1 MENGQKTISELFDG
15 RKIFKIPQYQRA
27 YAWEEQQLKDFVED
41 IENQKPGRSYFFGTI
56 LFQEQERSER
66 FEIIDIVDGQQR
78 ITTLIIFM
86 KLLLAEHKEAGN
98 DVTMLEN
105 TYLRTYNRD
114 KLRVL
119 DIDNDFFTS
128 YILQD
133 NRPDDSQVHTPSQ
146 RRLLKAKDFLSQ
158 SIEERLDRVEAFIDT
173 IECMKVLTYSVADK
187 VEATLIFETTNDR
200 GKSLTSLEKTKSFL
214 MHKTYIVS
222 DNAETDLGTLQNRF
236 SEIYRN
242 YEEIESRVDEDDI
255 LRYHFIAFFEEWRS
269 KSDYRRPVQM
279 IKQKVNGLIN
289 ENSIAE
295 AAAFINKCSL
305 QLRESFETV
314 RMLFTTR
321 APYLLDLFALSRR
334 ATFYPLLIKAYKLDD
349 LDGKQNFKRITR
361 LVEIIC
367 FRFGIGGYR
376 SDKGRE
382 SLYGLARDFRGNF
395 DQLAK
400 DLQDFVERYCSD
412 SEFERCLRNPFF
424 YFDVD
429 GNDQQYLFW
438 KYENY
443 LRASEQPIFPEMSY
457 DEFTNTDSRRK
468 FSIEHIIPQNP
479 TDNEVVA
486 DKSIRPRM
494 NLNFKENYLHSI
506 GNLTI
511 DPLSAN
517 ASKSNQDFKH
527 KDQRYFCKA
536 PLKTQNELSEFLN
549 SETERWDKV
558 SISNRVD
565 KILAFALEYWNPQKP
580 GQTFSEIDENTRFR
594 ISDEVLEEDVDEALV
609 EVEVLE
615 EDFDELDDLVEVF
628 EEI

>member
-1 MENGQKTISELFDG
+1 
-15 RKIFKIPQYQRA
+15 
-27 YAWEEQQLKDFVED
+27 
-41 IENQKPGRSYFFGTI
+41 
-56 LFQEQERSER
+56 
-66 FEIIDIVDGQQR
+66 
-78 ITTLIIFM
+78 
-86 KLLLAEHKEAGN
+86 
-98 DVTMLEN
+98 
-105 TYLRTYNRD
+105 
-114 KLRVL
+114 
-119 DIDNDFFTS
+119 
-128 YILQD
+128 
-133 NRPDDSQVHTPSQ
+133 
-146 RRLLKAKDFLSQ
+146 
-158 SIEERLDRVEAFIDT
+158 
-173 IECMKVLTYSVADK
+173 MKVLTYSVEDK
-187 VEATLIFETTNDR
+187 AEATLIFETTNDR

-222 DNAETDLGTLQNRF
+222 DNPETHLGTLQNRF

-242 YEEIESRVDEDDI
+242 YEEIESRVDEDAI
-255 LRYHFIAFFEEWRS
+255 LQYHFIAFEEWQR
-269 KSDYRRPVQM
+269 KSDYQRPVQM
-279 IKQKVNGLIN
+279 IKQKVNGLIS

-295 AAAFINKCSL
+295 AAAFINRCSL

-349 LDGKQNFKRITR
+349 LDGKQNFKRIAR

-400 DLQDFVERYCSD
+400 NLQDFVERYCSN

-424 YFDVD
+424 HFDVD

-457 DEFTNTDSRRK
+457 DEFTNADSRRK

-486 DKSIRPRM
+486 DESIRPRM
-494 NLNFKENYLHSI
+494 NLNFKANYLHSI

-558 SISNRVD
+558 SISNRAA
-565 KILAFALEYWNPQKP
+565 KILEFALEYWNPQKP
-580 GQTFSEIDENTRFR
+580 GQKASEIDEDIRSR
-594 ISDEVLEEDVDEALV
+594 ISDEA
-609 EVEVLE
+609 LE
-615 EDFDELDDLVEVF
+615 EDFDDSDEALSEAFKKAINEASELRGNEEKIEDLKD
-628 EEI
+628 I

>member
-1 MENGQKTISELFDG
+1 MENGQKTISELFAG

-41 IENQKPGRSYFFGTI
+41 IENQKSGRNYFFGTI

-86 KLLLAEHKEAGN
+86 KLLLAEHEKAGN
-98 DVTMLEN
+98 DVTMLED
-105 TYLRTYNRD
+105 TYIRTYDRD
-114 KLRVL
+114 KLCVL
-119 DIDNDFFTS
+119 DTDNDFFTS

-146 RRLLKAKDFLSQ
+146 RRLLRAKDFLSQ
-158 SIEERLDRVEAFIDT
+158 SIEARLDRIEEFIDT
-173 IECMKVLTYSVADK
+173 IECMKVLTYSVEDK
-187 VEATLIFETTNDR
+187 AEATLIFETTNDR

-222 DNAETDLGTLQNRF
+222 DPDNAETKLGTLQSRF
-236 SEIYRN
+236 SEIYRS
-242 YEEIESRVDEDDI
+242 YEEIESRVDEDAI
-255 LRYHFIAFFEEWRS
+255 LQYHFIAFEGWQR
-269 KSDYRRPVQM
+269 KSDYQRPVQM
-279 IKQKVNGLIN
+279 IKQKVNGLIS

-295 AAAFINKCSL
+295 AAVFINRCSL

-382 SLYGLARDFRGNF
+382 SLYGLARDFQGNF

-424 YFDVD
+424 HFDVD

-443 LRASEQPIFPEMSY
+443 LRASEQPVFPEMSY
-457 DEFTNTDSRRK
+457 DEFTNADSRRK
-468 FSIEHIIPQNP
+468 FSIEHIIPQRS
-479 TDNEVVA
+479 TDNEVVE
-486 DKSIRPRM
+486 DKSIRPRVD
-494 NLNFKENYLHSI
+494 LSFRANYLHSI

-517 ASKSNQDFKH
+517 ASKSNHDFH
-527 KDQRYFCKA
+527 YKDQEYFCKA

-549 SETERWDKV
+549 PKTGRWDRV
-558 SISNRVD
+558 SISKRVD
-565 KILAFALEYWNPQKP
+565 RILAFAMEHWNHH
-580 GQTFSEIDENTRFR
+580 N
-594 ISDEVLEEDVDEALV
+594 V
-609 EVEVLE
+609 
-615 EDFDELDDLVEVF
+615 
-628 EEI
+628 

>member
-41 IENQKPGRSYFFGTI
+41 IENQKPGRNYFFGTI

-86 KLLLAEHKEAGN
+86 KLLLAEHKKAGN

-105 TYLRTYNRD
+105 TYIRTYNRD
-114 KLRVL
+114 KLCVL
-119 DIDNDFFTS
+119 DTDNDFFTS

-146 RRLLKAKDFLSQ
+146 RRLLRAKDFLSQ
-158 SIEERLDRVEAFIDT
+158 SIEERLDRIEEFIDT
-173 IECMKVLTYSVADK
+173 IECMKVLTYSVEDK
-187 VEATLIFETTNDR
+187 AEATLIFETTNDR

-222 DNAETDLGTLQNRF
+222 DPDNAETKLGTLQSRF
-236 SEIYRN
+236 SEIYRS
-242 YEEIESRVDEDDI
+242 YEEIESRVDEDAI
-255 LRYHFIAFFEEWRS
+255 LQYHFIAFEGWQR
-269 KSDYRRPVQM
+269 KSDYQRPVQM
-279 IKQKVNGLIN
+279 IKQKVNGLIS

-295 AAAFINKCSL
+295 AATFIDRCSL
-305 QLRESFETV
+305 QLRESFEIV
-314 RMLFTTR
+314 RMLFTDR

-382 SLYGLARDFRGNF
+382 SLYGLARDFQGNF

-400 DLQDFVERYCSD
+400 DLQDFVERYCSN
-412 SEFERCLRNPFF
+412 SEFERCLQNPFF

-443 LRASEQPIFPEMSY
+443 LRASEQPVFPGMSY
-457 DEFTNTDSRRK
+457 DEFTNADSRRK
-468 FSIEHIIPQNP
+468 FSIEHIIPQRS

-486 DKSIRPRM
+486 DKSIRPRID
-494 NLNFKENYLHSI
+494 LSFKENYLHSI

-517 ASKSNQDFKH
+517 ASKSNHDFH
-527 KDQRYFCKA
+527 YKDQEYFCKA

-549 SETERWDKV
+549 PKTGRWDRV
-558 SISNRVD
+558 SISKRVD
-565 KILAFALEYWNPQKP
+565 RILAFAMEHWNHH
-580 GQTFSEIDENTRFR
+580 N
-594 ISDEVLEEDVDEALV
+594 V
-609 EVEVLE
+609 
-615 EDFDELDDLVEVF
+615 
-628 EEI
+628 

>member
-1 MENGQKTISELFDG
+1 MENGQKTISELFAG

-27 YAWEEQQLKDFVED
+27 YAWEIQQLKDFVED
-41 IENQKPGRSYFFGTI
+41 IENQKPGRNYFFGTI

-86 KLLLAEHKEAGN
+86 KLLLAEHKKAGN
-98 DVTMLEN
+98 DVTMLED
-105 TYLRTYNRD
+105 TYIRTYNRD
-114 KLRVL
+114 KLCVL
-119 DIDNDFFTS
+119 DTDNDFFTS

-146 RRLLKAKDFLSQ
+146 RRLLRAKDFLSQ
-158 SIEERLDRVEAFIDT
+158 SIAARLDRIEEFIDT
-173 IECMKVLTYSVADK
+173 IECMKVLTYSVEDK
-187 VEATLIFETTNDR
+187 AEATLIFETTNDR

-222 DNAETDLGTLQNRF
+222 DTPETHLGTLQNRF
-236 SEIYRN
+236 SEIYRS
-242 YEEIESRVDEDDI
+242 YEEIESRVDEDAI
-255 LRYHFIAFFEEWRS
+255 LQYHFIAFEGWQR
-269 KSDYRRPVQM
+269 KSDYQRPVQM
-279 IKQKVNGLIN
+279 IKQKVNGLIS

-295 AAAFINKCSL
+295 AAVFINRCSL

-412 SEFERCLRNPFF
+412 SEFARCLRNPFF
-424 YFDVD
+424 HFDVD

-443 LRASEQPIFPEMSY
+443 LRASEQPVFPEMSY
-457 DEFTNTDSRRK
+457 DEFTNADSRRK
-468 FSIEHIIPQNP
+468 FSIEHIIPQRSA
-479 TDNEVVA
+479 DNEVVA
-486 DKSIRPRM
+486 DKSIRPRID
-494 NLNFKENYLHSI
+494 LSFRANYLHSI

-517 ASKSNQDFKH
+517 ASKSNHDFH
-527 KDQRYFCKA
+527 YKDQEYFCKA

-549 SETERWDKV
+549 PKTGRWDRI
-558 SISNRVD
+558 SISKRVD
-565 KILAFALEYWNPQKP
+565 KILAFALEHWNHH
-580 GQTFSEIDENTRFR
+580 N
-594 ISDEVLEEDVDEALV
+594 V
-609 EVEVLE
+609 
-615 EDFDELDDLVEVF
+615 
-628 EEI
+628 